1 MSPGP
6 APSPSIQPPSP
17 LPHCWGTEGT
27 KGAHSEAPAGAR
39 RAQGRDRSQPPGPA
53 RGQREEAGGG
63 TAAPGPAPLPH
74 PHRSGIS
81 RARPRDPQGRS
92 LPPIPS
98 TPQREDTGSSPRP
111 GAPLT
116 RGCGAPWRRGRAAAA
131 ALSYLAPTAA
141 PPRAGPGRA
150 CAQRRRRTK
159 RRAREGALPP
169 GPARTATRV
178 RARVCGAS
186 QPPPLSTAGR
196 DRRPTARPTELTEL
210 TRNPPPPK

>member
-74 PHRSGIS
+74 PHRSGTS

-92 LPPIPS
+92 LPPHPQHPSARRHGIIP
-98 TPQREDTGSSPRP
+98 TPGSATHPR
-111 GAPLT
+111 L
-116 RGCGAPWRRGRAAAA
+116 RRAMA
-131 ALSYLAPTAA
+131 
-141 PPRAGPGRA
+141 AGPGGGGGTFLSRA
-150 CAQRRRRTK
+150 NGCPPPRGAGPRLRTAPPPHK
-159 RRAREGALPP
+159 EARAGGRPPARP
-169 GPARTATRV
+169 GPARPA
-178 RARVCGAS
+178 
-186 QPPPLSTAGR
+186 QPPASVPGSVALRSPHPSAQRAATAALPLGQQ
-196 DRRPTARPTELTEL
+196 
-210 TRNPPPPK
+210 N